1 LQETAANGSTK
12 EVSVMRETYTKPM
25 MDVEE
30 FAAVEVLTAVSGVIE
45 EIPGTDD

>member
-1 LQETAANGSTK
+1 
-12 EVSVMRETYTKPM
+12 MRETYTKPM

-30 FAAVEVLTAVSGVIE
+30 FAAVEVLTAASGVIE

>member
-1 LQETAANGSTK
+1 MK
-12 EVSVMRETYTKPM
+12 ETYTKPM

-45 EIPGTDD
+45 EVTGEGDE

>member
-1 LQETAANGSTK
+1 
-12 EVSVMRETYTKPM
+12 MRETYTKPM

-45 EIPGTDD
+45 EIPGDDD